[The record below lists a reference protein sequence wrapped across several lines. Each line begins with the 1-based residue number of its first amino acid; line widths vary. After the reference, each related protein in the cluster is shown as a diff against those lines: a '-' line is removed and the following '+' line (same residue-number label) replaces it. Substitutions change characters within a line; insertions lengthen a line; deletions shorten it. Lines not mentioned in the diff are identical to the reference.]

1 MSNIIV
7 DADGKSISSNEN
19 GSIHINISQTEKNG
33 IYGFDDMGRILTKR
47 GETSDAGGEM
57 NTPGNSIGY
66 VSSSSPLN
74 VIQCNSSVSRIK
86 KGDPSPSNE
95 GVYMPGL
102 INKIK
107 ESLAG
112 G

>member
-1 MSNIIV
+1 MANIVI
-7 DADGKSISSNEN
+7 DTDGKSISSNKN
-19 GSIHINISQTEKNG
+19 GSIHVNISQTEKNG

-47 GETSDAGGEM
+47 GEASGTGGEM

-66 VSSSSPLN
+66 VPPSSPLN
-74 VIQCNSSVSRIK
+74 VIQCNSSVSRVK
-86 KGDPSPSNE
+86 KGDPSSSNE
-95 GVYMPGL
+95 GVYMPDL

-107 ESLAG
+107 ESFTG